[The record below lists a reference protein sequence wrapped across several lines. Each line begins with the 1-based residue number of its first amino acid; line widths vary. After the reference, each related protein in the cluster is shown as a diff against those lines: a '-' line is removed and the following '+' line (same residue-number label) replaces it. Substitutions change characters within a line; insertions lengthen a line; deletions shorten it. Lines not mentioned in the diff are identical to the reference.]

1 MQVLGVERCRLRI
14 VRSAPGNARGSGTV
28 GVVHPSLRLPLSAIG
43 LIAGFVAAACTS
55 VPPEELSVPLPTTTV
70 ESESAPV
77 AEMESESTAGSD
89 LSPDTPA
96 VAGELAIGGLEGMV
110 VADASGAVVRS
121 AFPSGVAT
129 QPTWSRAGDR
139 AISFVSSATGG
150 SVVVSAGDDAF
161 AVGARRPYFF
171 FSWSGDG
178 AYVAALGPGPR
189 GTSLDILT
197 PEGELATDATID
209 TGSFYL
215 AWEPGGD
222 DLVVHLDDE
231 LFLLRDPRDLE
242 TRESLGTPGQSFLA
256 PVWIPETRHI
266 VIVDDVDGS
275 DEGRLIRLD
284 VDDRSEQDLGP
295 VRGGVG
301 MTVSPDAARLFVSHG
316 GPDSERG
323 NEVEISMGSVSRPV
337 QETLAASEVI
347 VLETGDRTAVSDEP
361 SIWAEWAPDGSALAL
376 LQPVSQGA
384 RWLIADE
391 RGLRELG
398 TMQATP
404 TFLRNYL
411 FFSWQYV
418 ESPRIWAPDA
428 DAIVYAAV
436 EAGVPGIYVHPLN
449 SERVRV
455 SDGNVAFFSPRTDSA
470 TVSPA

>member
-1 MQVLGVERCRLRI
+1 
-14 VRSAPGNARGSGTV
+14 
-28 GVVHPSLRLPLSAIG
+28 
-43 LIAGFVAAACTS
+43 
-55 VPPEELSVPLPTTTV
+55 
-70 ESESAPV
+70 
-77 AEMESESTAGSD
+77 
-89 LSPDTPA
+89 
-96 VAGELAIGGLEGMV
+96 
-110 VADASGAVVRS
+110 
-121 AFPSGVAT
+121 
-129 QPTWSRAGDR
+129 
-139 AISFVSSATGG
+139 
-150 SVVVSAGDDAF
+150 
-161 AVGARRPYFF
+161 
-171 FSWSGDG
+171 
-178 AYVAALGPGPR
+178 
-189 GTSLDILT
+189 
-197 PEGELATDATID
+197 
-209 TGSFYL
+209 
-215 AWEPGGD
+215 
-222 DLVVHLDDE
+222 
-231 LFLLRDPRDLE
+231 
-242 TRESLGTPGQSFLA
+242 
-256 PVWIPETRHI
+256 
-266 VIVDDVDGS
+266 
-275 DEGRLIRLD
+275 
-284 VDDRSEQDLGP
+284 
-295 VRGGVG
+295 

-323 NEVEISMGSVSRPV
+323 NEIEISMGSVSRPA

-347 VLETGDRTAVSDEP
+347 VLETGDRTAVSGEP

-455 SDGNVAFFSPRTDSA
+455 SDGDVAFFSPRTDSA

>member
-1 MQVLGVERCRLRI
+1 V
-14 VRSAPGNARGSGTV
+14 VRRP
-28 GVVHPSLRLPLSAIG
+28 LRLSLIAIG
-43 LIAGFVAAACTS
+43 LIAGFVAAACAS

-70 ESESAPV
+70 ESEPAPV
-77 AEMESESTAGSD
+77 AEKESESTAESD
-89 LSPDTPA
+89 SSPDMPA
-96 VAGELAIGGLEGMV
+96 VVGELAIGGLEGMV

-121 AFPSGVAT
+121 VFPSGVAT

-139 AISFVSSATGG
+139 AISFVPSATGG

-178 AYVAALGPGPR
+178 AYIAALGPGPR

-197 PEGELATDATID
+197 PEGKLATDATID

-231 LFLLRDPRDLE
+231 LFLLRDPQDLE
-242 TRESLGTPGQSFLA
+242 TRESLGAPGQSFLA
-256 PVWIPETRHI
+256 PVWIPGTRHV
-266 VIVDDVDGS
+266 VIVDDDDDS

-284 VDDRSEQDLGP
+284 VDDRSAQDLGA

-301 MTVSPDAARLFVSHG
+301 MTVSPDATRLFVTHG
-316 GPDSERG
+316 GPDSDRA
-323 NEVEISMGSVSRPV
+323 NEIEISISSASRPV

-347 VLETGDRTAVSDEP
+347 VLETGERTAVSDET
-361 SIWAEWAPDGSALAL
+361 SIWAEWAPDGSALAV

-391 RGLRELG
+391 SGLRELG

-436 EAGVPGIYVHPLN
+436 EAGIPGIYVHPLTG
-449 SERVRV
+449 ERVRV
-455 SDGNVAFFSPRTDSA
+455 SDGDVAFFAPRPDGA
-470 TVSPA
+470 TAPPA

>member
-1 MQVLGVERCRLRI
+1 MLGVERRRLR
-14 VRSAPGNARGSGTV
+14 VVCSAPGSAGGSGTV
-28 GVVHPSLRLPLSAIG
+28 ELVRRSLRLPVIAIG
-43 LIAGFVAAACTS
+43 LIVGFVAAACTS
-55 VPPEELSVPLPTTTV
+55 VPSEKLSVPLPTTTV
-70 ESESAPV
+70 ESEPASV
-77 AEMESESTAGSD
+77 AEVDSESTDESASP
-89 LSPDTPA
+89 PDTPA
-96 VAGELAIGGLEGMV
+96 VAGELAIGGLEGVV

-121 AFPSGVAT
+121 TFPSGVAT

-139 AISFVSSATGG
+139 AISFVPSATGG
-150 SVVVSAGDDAF
+150 SVVVSVGDEAF
-161 AVGARRPYFF
+161 VVGARRPYFF

-197 PEGELATDATID
+197 PEGALATDETID
-209 TGSFYL
+209 TRSFYL

-222 DLVVHLDDE
+222 DLVVHLNDE
-231 LFLLRDPRDLE
+231 LFLLRNPRDLK

-256 PVWIPETRHI
+256 PVWIPETRDI
-266 VIVDDVDGS
+266 VIVDDGDDS
-275 DEGRLIRLD
+275 DEGRLTRLD
-284 VDDRSEQDLGP
+284 VDDRSEEDLGP

-301 MTVSPDAARLFVSHG
+301 MTVSPDATRLFATHG
-316 GPDSERG
+316 GPDSERRD
-323 NEVEISMGSVSRPV
+323 EIEISVGSAGRSV
-337 QETLAASEVI
+337 QEPRAASEVI
-347 VLETGDRTAVSDEP
+347 VLETGDRTAVSDQR

-376 LQPVSQGA
+376 LQPMSQGA

-404 TFLRNYL
+404 TFARDYL

-436 EAGVPGIYVHPLN
+436 EAGIPGIYVHELDG
-449 SERVRV
+449 ERVRV
-455 SDGNVAFFSPRTDSA
+455 SDGDVAFFAPRPDGGTS
-470 TVSPA
+470 SPA

>member
-1 MQVLGVERCRLRI
+1 MEVLGVERCRLRI
-14 VRSAPGNARGSGTV
+14 VRSAPSSARCSGTV
-28 GVVHPSLRLPLSAIG
+28 GAVHRPLRLPLSAIG

-70 ESESAPV
+70 ESEPAPV
-77 AEMESESTAGSD
+77 AEVESESTVES
-89 LSPDTPA
+89 DTPA
-96 VAGELAIGGLEGMV
+96 VAGVLAIGGLEGMV

-121 AFPSGVAT
+121 ALPSGIAT

-139 AISFVSSATGG
+139 AISFVPSATGG
-150 SVVVSAGDDAF
+150 SVVVSAGDEAF

-231 LFLLRDPRDLE
+231 LFLLRDPWDLE
-242 TRESLGTPGQSFLA
+242 TRESLGVPGQSFLA
-256 PVWIPETRHI
+256 PVWIPGTRHI
-266 VIVDDVDGS
+266 VIVDDDS
-275 DEGRLIRLD
+275 AEGRLIRLD
-284 VDDRSEQDLGP
+284 VDDRSEEDLGP

-301 MTVSPDAARLFVSHG
+301 MTVSPDATRLFVTHG

-323 NEVEISMGSVSRPV
+323 DGIEISIGSAGRPV
-337 QETLAASEVI
+337 QETRAASEVI
-347 VLETGDRTAVSDEP
+347 ELETGDRTAVSDER
-361 SIWAEWAPDGSALAL
+361 SIWAEWAPDGSVLAL
-376 LQPVSQGA
+376 MQPVSQGA

-436 EAGVPGIYVHPLN
+436 EAGIPGIYVHPLN
-449 SERVRV
+449 GEPVRV
-455 SDGNVAFFSPRTDSA
+455 SDGDVAFFAPRPDGAAASPG
-470 TVSPA
+470 

>member
-1 MQVLGVERCRLRI
+1 M
-14 VRSAPGNARGSGTV
+14 VRRP
-28 GVVHPSLRLPLSAIG
+28 LRLSLIAIG
-43 LIAGFVAAACTS
+43 LIAGFVAAACAS

-70 ESESAPV
+70 DSEPAPV
-77 AEMESESTAGSD
+77 AEKESESTAESD
-89 LSPDTPA
+89 SSPDMPA
-96 VAGELAIGGLEGMV
+96 VVGELAIGGLEGMV

-121 AFPSGVAT
+121 VFPSGVAT

-139 AISFVSSATGG
+139 AISFVPSATGG

-178 AYVAALGPGPR
+178 AYIAALGPGPR

-231 LFLLRDPRDLE
+231 LFLLRDPQDLE
-242 TRESLGTPGQSFLA
+242 TRESLGAPGQSFLA
-256 PVWIPETRHI
+256 PVWIPGTRHV
-266 VIVDDVDGS
+266 VIVDDDDDS

-284 VDDRSEQDLGP
+284 VDDRSAQDLGA

-301 MTVSPDAARLFVSHG
+301 MTVSPDATRLFVTHG
-316 GPDSERG
+316 GPDSDRG
-323 NEVEISMGSVSRPV
+323 NEIEISIGSASRPV

-347 VLETGDRTAVSDEP
+347 VLETGERTAVSDEP
-361 SIWAEWAPDGSALAL
+361 SIWAEWAPEGSALAV

-391 RGLRELG
+391 LGLRELG

-436 EAGVPGIYVHPLN
+436 EAGIPGIYVHPLTG
-449 SERVRV
+449 ERVRV
-455 SDGNVAFFSPRTDSA
+455 SDGDVAFFAPRPDGA
-470 TVSPA
+470 AAPPV

>member
-1 MQVLGVERCRLRI
+1 MEVLGVERCRLRI
-14 VRSAPGNARGSGTV
+14 VRSAPSSARCSGTV
-28 GVVHPSLRLPLSAIG
+28 GAVHRPLRLPLSAIG

-70 ESESAPV
+70 ESEPAPV
-77 AEMESESTAGSD
+77 AEVESESTVDS
-89 LSPDTPA
+89 DTPA
-96 VAGELAIGGLEGMV
+96 VAGVLAIGGLEGMV

-121 AFPSGVAT
+121 ALPSGIAT

-139 AISFVSSATGG
+139 AISFVPSATGG
-150 SVVVSAGDDAF
+150 SVVVSAGDEAF

-231 LFLLRDPRDLE
+231 LFLLRDPWDLE
-242 TRESLGTPGQSFLA
+242 TRESLGVPGQSFLA
-256 PVWIPETRHI
+256 PVWIPGTRHI
-266 VIVDDVDGS
+266 VIVDDDS
-275 DEGRLIRLD
+275 AEGRLIRLD
-284 VDDRSEQDLGP
+284 VDDRSEEDLGP

-301 MTVSPDAARLFVSHG
+301 MTVSPDATRLFVTHG

-323 NEVEISMGSVSRPV
+323 DGIEISIGSAGRPV
-337 QETLAASEVI
+337 QETRAASEVI
-347 VLETGDRTAVSDEP
+347 ELETGDRTAVSDER

-436 EAGVPGIYVHPLN
+436 EAGIPGIYVHPLN
-449 SERVRV
+449 GEPVRV
-455 SDGNVAFFSPRTDSA
+455 SDGDVAFFAPRPDGAAASPG
-470 TVSPA
+470 

>member
-1 MQVLGVERCRLRI
+1 M
-14 VRSAPGNARGSGTV
+14 VRRP
-28 GVVHPSLRLPLSAIG
+28 LRLSLIAIG
-43 LIAGFVAAACTS
+43 LIAGFVAAACAS

-70 ESESAPV
+70 DSEPAPV
-77 AEMESESTAGSD
+77 AEKESESTAESD
-89 LSPDTPA
+89 SSPDMPA
-96 VAGELAIGGLEGMV
+96 VVGELAIGGLEGMV

-121 AFPSGVAT
+121 VFPSGVAT

-139 AISFVSSATGG
+139 AISFVPSATGG

-222 DLVVHLDDE
+222 DLVIHLDDE
-231 LFLLRDPRDLE
+231 LFLLRDPQDLE
-242 TRESLGTPGQSFLA
+242 TRESLGAPGQSFLA
-256 PVWIPETRHI
+256 PVWIPGTRHV
-266 VIVDDVDGS
+266 VIVDDDDDS
-275 DEGRLIRLD
+275 DEGRLTRLD
-284 VDDRSEQDLGP
+284 VDDRSAQDLGA
-295 VRGGVG
+295 VRGGAG
-301 MTVSPDAARLFVSHG
+301 MTVSPDATRLFVTHG
-316 GPDSERG
+316 GPDSDRA
-323 NEVEISMGSVSRPV
+323 NEIEISISSASRPV

-347 VLETGDRTAVSDEP
+347 VLETGERTAVSDEP
-361 SIWAEWAPDGSALAL
+361 SIWAEWAPDGSALAV

-391 RGLRELG
+391 SGLRELG

-436 EAGVPGIYVHPLN
+436 EAGIPGIYVHPLTG
-449 SERVRV
+449 ERVRV
-455 SDGNVAFFSPRTDSA
+455 SDGDVAFFAPRPDGA
-470 TVSPA
+470 TAPPA

>member
-1 MQVLGVERCRLRI
+1 MQVLGGERRRLQI
-14 VRSAPGNARGSGTV
+14 VRSAPGSEGGSGTV
-28 GVVHPSLRLPLSAIG
+28 GVVRRPLRLPLIAIG

-70 ESESAPV
+70 DSEPAPV
-77 AEMESESTAGSD
+77 AEKESESTAESD
-89 LSPDTPA
+89 SPPDTPA

-110 VADASGAVVRS
+110 VADASGAFVRS
-121 AFPSGVAT
+121 VFPSGVAT

-139 AISFVSSATGG
+139 AISFVPSATGG

-215 AWEPGGD
+215 AWDPGGD

-231 LFLLRDPRDLE
+231 LFLLRDPQDLE
-242 TRESLGTPGQSFLA
+242 TRESLGAPGQSFLA
-256 PVWIPETRHI
+256 PVWIPGTRHV
-266 VIVDDVDGS
+266 VIVEDDGDS

-284 VDDRSEQDLGP
+284 VDDRSAQDLGA

-301 MTVSPDAARLFVSHG
+301 MTVSPDATRLFVTHG
-316 GPDSERG
+316 GPDSDRG
-323 NEVEISMGSVSRPV
+323 NEIEISIGSASRPV
-337 QETLAASEVI
+337 QETLVASEVI
-347 VLETGDRTAVSDEP
+347 VLETGERTAVSDEP
-361 SIWAEWAPDGSALAL
+361 SIWAEWAPDGSALAV

-391 RGLRELG
+391 SGLRELG

-436 EAGVPGIYVHPLN
+436 EAGIPGIYVHPLTG
-449 SERVRV
+449 ERVRV
-455 SDGNVAFFSPRTDSA
+455 SDGDVAFFAPRLDGA
-470 TVSPA
+470 TVPPA

>member
-1 MQVLGVERCRLRI
+1 M
-14 VRSAPGNARGSGTV
+14 
-28 GVVHPSLRLPLSAIG
+28 
-43 LIAGFVAAACTS
+43 
-55 VPPEELSVPLPTTTV
+55 PLPTTTV
-70 ESESAPV
+70 DSEPAPVAEKESESA
-77 AEMESESTAGSD
+77 AESD
-89 LSPDTPA
+89 SPPDTPA

-121 AFPSGVAT
+121 VFPSGVAT

-139 AISFVSSATGG
+139 AISFVPSATGG

-222 DLVVHLDDE
+222 DLVIHLDDE
-231 LFLLRDPRDLE
+231 LFLLRDPQDLE
-242 TRESLGTPGQSFLA
+242 TRESLGAPGQSFLA
-256 PVWIPETRHI
+256 PVWIPGTRHV
-266 VIVDDVDGS
+266 VIVDDDDDS
-275 DEGRLIRLD
+275 DEGRLTRLD
-284 VDDRSEQDLGP
+284 VDDRSAQDLGA

-301 MTVSPDAARLFVSHG
+301 MTVSPDATRLFVTHG
-316 GPDSERG
+316 GPDSDRG
-323 NEVEISMGSVSRPV
+323 NEIEISIGSASRPV

-347 VLETGDRTAVSDEP
+347 VLETGERTAVSDEP
-361 SIWAEWAPDGSALAL
+361 SIWAEWAPDGSALAV
-376 LQPVSQGA
+376 LQSVSQGA

-391 RGLRELG
+391 RGLSELG

-436 EAGVPGIYVHPLN
+436 EAGIPGIYVHPL
-449 SERVRV
+449 SGERVRI
-455 SDGNVAFFSPRTDSA
+455 SDGDVAFFAPRPDGA
-470 TVSPA
+470 TVPPA

>member
-1 MQVLGVERCRLRI
+1 M
-14 VRSAPGNARGSGTV
+14 VRRP
-28 GVVHPSLRLPLSAIG
+28 LRLSLIAIG
-43 LIAGFVAAACTS
+43 LIAGFVAAACAS

-70 ESESAPV
+70 ESEPAPV
-77 AEMESESTAGSD
+77 AEKESESTAESD
-89 LSPDTPA
+89 SSPDMPA
-96 VAGELAIGGLEGMV
+96 VVGELAIGGLEGMV

-121 AFPSGVAT
+121 VFPSGVAT

-139 AISFVSSATGG
+139 AISFVPSATGG

-178 AYVAALGPGPR
+178 AYIAALGPGPR

-231 LFLLRDPRDLE
+231 LFLLRDPQDLE
-242 TRESLGTPGQSFLA
+242 TRESLGAPGQSFLA
-256 PVWIPETRHI
+256 PVWIPGTRHV
-266 VIVDDVDGS
+266 VIVDDDDDS

-284 VDDRSEQDLGP
+284 VDDRSAQDLGA

-301 MTVSPDAARLFVSHG
+301 MTVSPDATRLFVTHG
-316 GPDSERG
+316 GPDSDRA
-323 NEVEISMGSVSRPV
+323 NEIEISISSASRPV

-347 VLETGDRTAVSDEP
+347 VLETGERTAVSDET
-361 SIWAEWAPDGSALAL
+361 SIWAEWAPDGSALAV

-391 RGLRELG
+391 SGLRELG

-436 EAGVPGIYVHPLN
+436 EAGIPGIYVHPLTG
-449 SERVRV
+449 ERVRV
-455 SDGNVAFFSPRTDSA
+455 SDGDVAFFAPRPDGA
-470 TVSPA
+470 TAPPA

>member
-1 MQVLGVERCRLRI
+1 M
-14 VRSAPGNARGSGTV
+14 VRRP
-28 GVVHPSLRLPLSAIG
+28 LRLPLIAFG
-43 LIAGFVAAACTS
+43 LIAGFVVAACTS
-55 VPPEELSVPLPTTTV
+55 VPPEELFVPLPTTTV
-70 ESESAPV
+70 ESEPASV
-77 AEMESESTAGSD
+77 VEMESESTAESD
-89 LSPDTPA
+89 PPPNAPA
-96 VAGELAIGGLEGMV
+96 VDGELAIGGLEGMV
-110 VADASGAVVRS
+110 VADASGAVLRA

-139 AISFVSSATGG
+139 VISFVPSATGG
-150 SVVVSAGDDAF
+150 SVVVSVGDEAF

-197 PEGELATDATID
+197 PEGKLATDAAID
-209 TGSFYL
+209 SGSLYL

-222 DLVVHLDDE
+222 NLVVHLDDE
-231 LFLLRDPRDLE
+231 LFLLRDPRDLK
-242 TRESLGTPGQSFLA
+242 TRESLGAPGQSFLA
-256 PVWIPETRHI
+256 PVWIPETRDI
-266 VIVDDVDGS
+266 VIVDGVD
-275 DEGRLIRLD
+275 DTDDGRLTRLD

-301 MTVSPDAARLFVSHG
+301 MTVSPDATRLFVTHG
-316 GPDSERG
+316 GPDSQSG
-323 NEVEISMGSVSRPV
+323 NEIEIFMGSASRTV
-337 QETLAASEVI
+337 QETRAASEVI
-347 VLETGDRTAVSDEP
+347 VLETGERTAVNDEP

-418 ESPRIWAPDA
+418 ESPRIWVPDA

-436 EAGVPGIYVHPLN
+436 EAGIPGIYVHPLN
-449 SERVRV
+449 GERVRA
-455 SDGNVAFFSPRTDSA
+455 SDGDVAFFSPRPDGA
-470 TVSPA
+470 TASPT

>member
-1 MQVLGVERCRLRI
+1 M
-14 VRSAPGNARGSGTV
+14 
-28 GVVHPSLRLPLSAIG
+28 
-43 LIAGFVAAACTS
+43 
-55 VPPEELSVPLPTTTV
+55 PLPTTTV
-70 ESESAPV
+70 DSEPAPV
-77 AEMESESTAGSD
+77 AEKESESTAESD
-89 LSPDTPA
+89 SPPDTPA

-121 AFPSGVAT
+121 VFPSGVAT

-139 AISFVSSATGG
+139 AISFVPSATGG

-197 PEGELATDATID
+197 PEGELATNATID

-222 DLVVHLDDE
+222 DFVINLDDE
-231 LFLLRDPRDLE
+231 LFLLRDPQDLE
-242 TRESLGTPGQSFLA
+242 TRESLGAPGQSFLA
-256 PVWIPETRHI
+256 PVWIPGTRHV
-266 VIVDDVDGS
+266 VIVDDADES
-275 DEGRLIRLD
+275 AEGRLPRLD
-284 VDDRSEQDLGP
+284 VADRRAQDLGA

-301 MTVSPDAARLFVSHG
+301 MPVSPDATRLFVTHG
-316 GPDSERG
+316 GPDSDRG
-323 NEVEISMGSVSRPV
+323 NEIEISIGSASRPV

-347 VLETGDRTAVSDEP
+347 VLETGERTAVSDEP
-361 SIWAEWAPDGSALAL
+361 SIWAEWAPDGSALAV

-391 RGLRELG
+391 SGLRELG

-411 FFSWQYV
+411 FFSWQDV

-436 EAGVPGIYVHPLN
+436 EAGIPGIYVHPLTG
-449 SERVRV
+449 ERVRV
-455 SDGNVAFFSPRTDSA
+455 SDGDVAFFAPRPDGA
-470 TVSPA
+470 TVPPA

>member
-1 MQVLGVERCRLRI
+1 M
-14 VRSAPGNARGSGTV
+14 
-28 GVVHPSLRLPLSAIG
+28 
-43 LIAGFVAAACTS
+43 
-55 VPPEELSVPLPTTTV
+55 PLPTTTV
-70 ESESAPV
+70 DSEPAPV
-77 AEMESESTAGSD
+77 AEKESESTAESD
-89 LSPDTPA
+89 SPPDTPA

-121 AFPSGVAT
+121 VFPSGVAT

-139 AISFVSSATGG
+139 AISFVPSATGG

-222 DLVVHLDDE
+222 DFVIHLDDE
-231 LFLLRDPRDLE
+231 LFLLRDPQDLE
-242 TRESLGTPGQSFLA
+242 TRESLGAPGQSFLA
-256 PVWIPETRHI
+256 PVWIPGTRHV
-266 VIVDDVDGS
+266 VIVDDDS
-275 DEGRLIRLD
+275 DEGRLTRLD
-284 VDDRSEQDLGP
+284 VDDRSAQDLGA

-301 MTVSPDAARLFVSHG
+301 MTVSPDATRLFVTHG
-316 GPDSERG
+316 GPDSDRG
-323 NEVEISMGSVSRPV
+323 NEIEISIGSASRPV

-347 VLETGDRTAVSDEP
+347 VLETGERTAVSDEP
-361 SIWAEWAPDGSALAL
+361 SIWAEWAPDGSALAV

-436 EAGVPGIYVHPLN
+436 EAGIPGIYVHPLTG
-449 SERVRV
+449 ERVRV
-455 SDGNVAFFSPRTDSA
+455 SDGDVAFFAPRPDGA
-470 TVSPA
+470 AVPPA

>member
-1 MQVLGVERCRLRI
+1 MEVLGVERCRLRI
-14 VRSAPGNARGSGTV
+14 VRSAPSSARCSGTV
-28 GVVHPSLRLPLSAIG
+28 GAVHRPLRLPLSAIG

-70 ESESAPV
+70 ESEPAPV
-77 AEMESESTAGSD
+77 AEVESESTVDS
-89 LSPDTPA
+89 DTPA
-96 VAGELAIGGLEGMV
+96 VAGVLAIGGLEGMV

-121 AFPSGVAT
+121 ALPSGIAT

-139 AISFVSSATGG
+139 AISFVPSATGG
-150 SVVVSAGDDAF
+150 SVVVSAGDEAF

-231 LFLLRDPRDLE
+231 LFLLRDPWDLE
-242 TRESLGTPGQSFLA
+242 TRESLGVPGQSFLA
-256 PVWIPETRHI
+256 PVWIPGTRHI
-266 VIVDDVDGS
+266 VIVDDDS
-275 DEGRLIRLD
+275 AEGRLIRLD
-284 VDDRSEQDLGP
+284 VDDRSEEDLGP

-301 MTVSPDAARLFVSHG
+301 MTVSPDATRLFVTHG

-323 NEVEISMGSVSRPV
+323 DGIEISIGSAGRPV
-337 QETLAASEVI
+337 QETRAASEVI
-347 VLETGDRTAVSDEP
+347 ELETGDRTAVSDER
-361 SIWAEWAPDGSALAL
+361 SIWAEWAPDGSVLAL

-436 EAGVPGIYVHPLN
+436 EAGIPGIYVHPLN
-449 SERVRV
+449 GEPVRV
-455 SDGNVAFFSPRTDSA
+455 SDGDVAFFAPRPDGAAASPG
-470 TVSPA
+470 

>member
-1 MQVLGVERCRLRI
+1 M
-14 VRSAPGNARGSGTV
+14 VRRP
-28 GVVHPSLRLPLSAIG
+28 LRLSLIAIG
-43 LIAGFVAAACTS
+43 LIAGFVAAACAS

-70 ESESAPV
+70 ESEPAPV
-77 AEMESESTAGSD
+77 AEKESESTAESD
-89 LSPDTPA
+89 SSPDMPA
-96 VAGELAIGGLEGMV
+96 VVGELAIGGLEGMV

-121 AFPSGVAT
+121 VFPSGVAT

-139 AISFVSSATGG
+139 AISFVPSATGG

-197 PEGELATDATID
+197 PEGKLATDATID

-222 DLVVHLDDE
+222 DLVIHLDDE
-231 LFLLRDPRDLE
+231 LFLLRDPQDLE
-242 TRESLGTPGQSFLA
+242 TRESLGAPGQSFLA
-256 PVWIPETRHI
+256 PVWIPGTRHV
-266 VIVDDVDGS
+266 VIVDDDDDS

-284 VDDRSEQDLGP
+284 VDDRSAQDLGA

-301 MTVSPDAARLFVSHG
+301 MTVSPDATRLFVTHG
-316 GPDSERG
+316 GPDSDRA
-323 NEVEISMGSVSRPV
+323 NEIEISISSASRPV

-347 VLETGDRTAVSDEP
+347 VLETGERTAVSDEP
-361 SIWAEWAPDGSALAL
+361 SIWAEWAPDGSALAV

-391 RGLRELG
+391 SGLRELG

-436 EAGVPGIYVHPLN
+436 EAGIPGIYVHPLTG
-449 SERVRV
+449 ERVRV
-455 SDGNVAFFSPRTDSA
+455 SDGDVAFFAPRPDGA
-470 TVSPA
+470 TAPPA

>member
-1 MQVLGVERCRLRI
+1 M
-14 VRSAPGNARGSGTV
+14 
-28 GVVHPSLRLPLSAIG
+28 
-43 LIAGFVAAACTS
+43 
-55 VPPEELSVPLPTTTV
+55 PLPTTTAD
-70 ESESAPV
+70 SEPAPV
-77 AEMESESTAGSD
+77 AEKESESTAESD
-89 LSPDTPA
+89 SAPDTPA

-121 AFPSGVAT
+121 VFPSGVAT

-139 AISFVSSATGG
+139 AISFVPSATGG

-222 DLVVHLDDE
+222 DLVIHLDDE
-231 LFLLRDPRDLE
+231 LFLLRDPQDLE
-242 TRESLGTPGQSFLA
+242 TRESLGAPGQSFLA
-256 PVWIPETRHI
+256 PVWIPGTRHV
-266 VIVDDVDGS
+266 VIVDDDS
-275 DEGRLIRLD
+275 DEGRLTRLD
-284 VDDRSEQDLGP
+284 VDDRSAQDLGP

-301 MTVSPDAARLFVSHG
+301 MTVSPDATRLFVTHG
-316 GPDSERG
+316 GPDSDRG
-323 NEVEISMGSVSRPV
+323 NEIEISIGSASRPV

-347 VLETGDRTAVSDEP
+347 VLETGERTAVSDEP
-361 SIWAEWAPDGSALAL
+361 SIWAEWAPDGSALAV

-436 EAGVPGIYVHPLN
+436 EAGIPGIYVHPLTG
-449 SERVRV
+449 ERVRV
-455 SDGNVAFFSPRTDSA
+455 NDGDVAFFAPRLDGA
-470 TVSPA
+470 TVPPA

>member
-1 MQVLGVERCRLRI
+1 M
-14 VRSAPGNARGSGTV
+14 VRRP
-28 GVVHPSLRLPLSAIG
+28 LRLSLIAIG
-43 LIAGFVAAACTS
+43 LIAGFVAAACAS

-70 ESESAPV
+70 DSEPAPV
-77 AEMESESTAGSD
+77 AEKESESTAESD
-89 LSPDTPA
+89 SSPDMPA
-96 VAGELAIGGLEGMV
+96 VVGELAIGGLEGMV

-121 AFPSGVAT
+121 VFPSGVAT

-139 AISFVSSATGG
+139 AISFVPSATGG

-178 AYVAALGPGPR
+178 AYIAALGPGPR

-222 DLVVHLDDE
+222 DLVIHLDDE
-231 LFLLRDPRDLE
+231 LFLLRDPQDLE
-242 TRESLGTPGQSFLA
+242 TRESLGAPGQSFLA
-256 PVWIPETRHI
+256 PVWIPGTRHV
-266 VIVDDVDGS
+266 VIVDDDDDS
-275 DEGRLIRLD
+275 DEGRLTRLD
-284 VDDRSEQDLGP
+284 VDDRSAQDLGA

-301 MTVSPDAARLFVSHG
+301 MTVSPDATRLFVTHG
-316 GPDSERG
+316 GPDSDRA
-323 NEVEISMGSVSRPV
+323 NEIEISISSASRPV

-347 VLETGDRTAVSDEP
+347 VLETGERTAVSDEP
-361 SIWAEWAPDGSALAL
+361 SIWAEWAPDGSALAV

-391 RGLRELG
+391 LGLRELG

-436 EAGVPGIYVHPLN
+436 EAGIPGIYVHPLTG
-449 SERVRV
+449 ERVRV
-455 SDGNVAFFSPRTDSA
+455 SDGDVAFFAPRPDGA
-470 TVSPA
+470 TAPPA

>member
-1 MQVLGVERCRLRI
+1 MEVLGVERCRLRI
-14 VRSAPGNARGSGTV
+14 VRSAPSSARGSGTV
-28 GVVHPSLRLPLSAIG
+28 GAVHRPLRLPLSAIG

-70 ESESAPV
+70 ESEPAPV
-77 AEMESESTAGSD
+77 AEVESESTVES
-89 LSPDTPA
+89 DTPA
-96 VAGELAIGGLEGMV
+96 VAGVLAIGGLEGMV

-121 AFPSGVAT
+121 ALPSGIAT

-139 AISFVSSATGG
+139 AISFVPSATGG
-150 SVVVSAGDDAF
+150 SVVVSAGDEAF

-231 LFLLRDPRDLE
+231 LFLLRDPWDLE
-242 TRESLGTPGQSFLA
+242 TRESLGVPGQSFLA

-266 VIVDDVDGS
+266 VIVDDDDDS

-284 VDDRSEQDLGP
+284 VDDRSEEDLGP
-295 VRGGVG
+295 VRGGGG
-301 MTVSPDAARLFVSHG
+301 MTVSPDATRLFVTHG

-323 NEVEISMGSVSRPV
+323 DGIEISIGSAGRPV
-337 QETLAASEVI
+337 QETRAASEVI
-347 VLETGDRTAVSDEP
+347 EIETGDRTAVSDER

-436 EAGVPGIYVHPLN
+436 EAGIPGIYVHPLN
-449 SERVRV
+449 GEPVRV
-455 SDGNVAFFSPRTDSA
+455 SDGDVAFFAPRPDGAAASPG
-470 TVSPA
+470 

>member
-1 MQVLGVERCRLRI
+1 VLGVERCRLRI
-14 VRSAPGNARGSGTV
+14 VRSAPSSARGSGTV
-28 GVVHPSLRLPLSAIG
+28 GGVHRPLRLPLSAIG

-70 ESESAPV
+70 ESEPAPV
-77 AEMESESTAGSD
+77 AEVESESTVES
-89 LSPDTPA
+89 DTPA
-96 VAGELAIGGLEGMV
+96 VAGVLAIGGLEGMV
-110 VADASGAVVRS
+110 VADASGAVVRA
-121 AFPSGVAT
+121 AFPSGIAT

-139 AISFVSSATGG
+139 AISFVPSATGG
-150 SVVVSAGDDAF
+150 SVVVSAGDEAF

-197 PEGELATDATID
+197 PEGELATEATID

-231 LFLLRDPRDLE
+231 LFLLRDPWDLE
-242 TRESLGTPGQSFLA
+242 TRESLGVPGQSFLA
-256 PVWIPETRHI
+256 PVWIPGTRHI
-266 VIVDDVDGS
+266 VIVDDDS
-275 DEGRLIRLD
+275 AEGRLIRLD
-284 VDDRSEQDLGP
+284 VDDRSEEDLGP

-301 MTVSPDAARLFVSHG
+301 MTVSPDATRLFVTHG

-323 NEVEISMGSVSRPV
+323 DGIEISIGSAGRPV
-337 QETLAASEVI
+337 QETRAASEVI
-347 VLETGDRTAVSDEP
+347 ELETGDRTAVSDER

-436 EAGVPGIYVHPLN
+436 EAGIPGIYVHPLN
-449 SERVRV
+449 GEPVRV
-455 SDGNVAFFSPRTDSA
+455 SDGDVAFFAPRPDGAAASPG
-470 TVSPA
+470 

>member
-1 MQVLGVERCRLRI
+1 MEVLGGERRRLQI
-14 VRSAPGNARGSGTV
+14 VPSAPGSEGGSGTV
-28 GVVHPSLRLPLSAIG
+28 GVVRRPLRLPLSAIG

-70 ESESAPV
+70 ESEPAPV
-77 AEMESESTAGSD
+77 AEVESESTVES
-89 LSPDTPA
+89 DTPA
-96 VAGELAIGGLEGMV
+96 VAGVLAIGGLEGMV

-121 AFPSGVAT
+121 AFPSGIAT

-139 AISFVSSATGG
+139 AISFVPSATGG
-150 SVVVSAGDDAF
+150 SVVVSAGDEAF

-197 PEGELATDATID
+197 PEGELATDATLD

-231 LFLLRDPRDLE
+231 LFLLRDPWDLE
-242 TRESLGTPGQSFLA
+242 TRESLGVPGQSFLA

-266 VIVDDVDGS
+266 VIVDDDDDS

-284 VDDRSEQDLGP
+284 VDDRSEEDLGP

-301 MTVSPDAARLFVSHG
+301 MTVSPDATRLFVTHG

-323 NEVEISMGSVSRPV
+323 DGIEISIGSAGRPV
-337 QETLAASEVI
+337 QETRAASEVI
-347 VLETGDRTAVSDEP
+347 ELETGDRTAGRDER
-361 SIWAEWAPDGSALAL
+361 SIWAEWAPDGSGLAL
-376 LQPVSQGA
+376 LQPLGQGA
-384 RWLIADE
+384 RWLIADK

-398 TMQATP
+398 AMQATP

-436 EAGVPGIYVHPLN
+436 EAGIPGIYVHPLN
-449 SERVRV
+449 GEPVRV
-455 SDGNVAFFSPRTDSA
+455 SDGDVAFFAPRPDGAAASRG
-470 TVSPA
+470 

>member
-1 MQVLGVERCRLRI
+1 M
-14 VRSAPGNARGSGTV
+14 P
-28 GVVHPSLRLPLSAIG
+28 
-43 LIAGFVAAACTS
+43 
-55 VPPEELSVPLPTTTV
+55 
-70 ESESAPV
+70 
-77 AEMESESTAGSD
+77 
-89 LSPDTPA
+89 
-96 VAGELAIGGLEGMV
+96 
-110 VADASGAVVRS
+110 
-121 AFPSGVAT
+121 
-129 QPTWSRAGDR
+129 
-139 AISFVSSATGG
+139 SATGG

-178 AYVAALGPGPR
+178 AYIAALGPGPR

-231 LFLLRDPRDLE
+231 LFLLRDPQDLE
-242 TRESLGTPGQSFLA
+242 TRESLGAPGQSFLA
-256 PVWIPETRHI
+256 PVWIPGTRHV
-266 VIVDDVDGS
+266 VIVAHDS

-284 VDDRSEQDLGP
+284 VDDRSAQDLGA

-301 MTVSPDAARLFVSHG
+301 MTVSPDATRLFVTHG
-316 GPDSERG
+316 GPNSDRG
-323 NEVEISMGSVSRPV
+323 NEIEISIGSASRPV

-347 VLETGDRTAVSDEP
+347 VLETGERTAVSDEP
-361 SIWAEWAPDGSALAL
+361 SIWAEWAPDGSALAV

-391 RGLRELG
+391 SGLRELG

-436 EAGVPGIYVHPLN
+436 EAGIPGIYVHPLTG
-449 SERVRV
+449 ERVRV
-455 SDGNVAFFSPRTDSA
+455 SDGDVAFFAPRPDGA
-470 TVSPA
+470 TAPPA

>member
-1 MQVLGVERCRLRI
+1 MQVLGGERRRLQI
-14 VRSAPGNARGSGTV
+14 VRSAPGSEGGSGTV
-28 GVVHPSLRLPLSAIG
+28 GVVRRPLRLPLVAIG

-70 ESESAPV
+70 DSEPAPVAEKESESA
-77 AEMESESTAGSD
+77 AESD
-89 LSPDTPA
+89 SPPDTPE

-121 AFPSGVAT
+121 VFPSGVAT

-139 AISFVSSATGG
+139 AISFVPSATGG

-231 LFLLRDPRDLE
+231 LFLLRDPQDLE
-242 TRESLGTPGQSFLA
+242 TRESLGAPGQSFLA
-256 PVWIPETRHI
+256 PVWIPGTRHV
-266 VIVDDVDGS
+266 VIVDDDDDS
-275 DEGRLIRLD
+275 DEGRLTRLD
-284 VDDRSEQDLGP
+284 VDDRSAQDLGA

-301 MTVSPDAARLFVSHG
+301 MTVSPDATRLFVTHG
-316 GPDSERG
+316 GPDSDRG
-323 NEVEISMGSVSRPV
+323 NEIEISIGSVSRPV
-337 QETLAASEVI
+337 QEPLAASEVI
-347 VLETGDRTAVSDEP
+347 VLETGERTAVSDEP
-361 SIWAEWAPDGSALAL
+361 SIWAEWAPDGSALAV

-391 RGLRELG
+391 SGLRELG

-411 FFSWQYV
+411 FFSWPYV
-418 ESPRIWAPDA
+418 ESPRIWAPAA

-436 EAGVPGIYVHPLN
+436 EAGIPGIYVHPLDG
-449 SERVRV
+449 ERVRV
-455 SDGNVAFFSPRTDSA
+455 SDGDVAFFAPRPDGA
-470 TVSPA
+470 TVPPA

>member
-1 MQVLGVERCRLRI
+1 
-14 VRSAPGNARGSGTV
+14 
-28 GVVHPSLRLPLSAIG
+28 
-43 LIAGFVAAACTS
+43 
-55 VPPEELSVPLPTTTV
+55 
-70 ESESAPV
+70 
-77 AEMESESTAGSD
+77 
-89 LSPDTPA
+89 
-96 VAGELAIGGLEGMV
+96 
-110 VADASGAVVRS
+110 
-121 AFPSGVAT
+121 
-129 QPTWSRAGDR
+129 
-139 AISFVSSATGG
+139 
-150 SVVVSAGDDAF
+150 
-161 AVGARRPYFF
+161 
-171 FSWSGDG
+171 
-178 AYVAALGPGPR
+178 LGPGPR

-231 LFLLRDPRDLE
+231 LFLLRDPWDLE
-242 TRESLGTPGQSFLA
+242 TRESLGVPGQSFLA
-256 PVWIPETRHI
+256 PVWIPGTRHI
-266 VIVDDVDGS
+266 VIVDDDS
-275 DEGRLIRLD
+275 AEGRLIRLD
-284 VDDRSEQDLGP
+284 VDDRSEEDLGS

-301 MTVSPDAARLFVSHG
+301 MTVSPDATRLFVTHG

-323 NEVEISMGSVSRPV
+323 DGIELSIGSAGRPV
-337 QETLAASEVI
+337 QETRAASEVI
-347 VLETGDRTAVSDEP
+347 ELETGDRTAVSDER
-361 SIWAEWAPDGSALAL
+361 SIWAEWAPDGSVLAL

-436 EAGVPGIYVHPLN
+436 EAGIPGIYVHPLN
-449 SERVRV
+449 GEPVRV
-455 SDGNVAFFSPRTDSA
+455 SDGDVAFFAPRPDGADASPG
-470 TVSPA
+470 

>member
-1 MQVLGVERCRLRI
+1 VLGVERCRLRI
-14 VRSAPGNARGSGTV
+14 VRSAPSSARGSGTV
-28 GVVHPSLRLPLSAIG
+28 GGVHRPLRLPLSAIG

-70 ESESAPV
+70 ESEPAPV
-77 AEMESESTAGSD
+77 AEVESESTVES
-89 LSPDTPA
+89 DTPA
-96 VAGELAIGGLEGMV
+96 VAGVLAIGGLEGMV
-110 VADASGAVVRS
+110 VADASGAVVRA
-121 AFPSGVAT
+121 AFPSGIAT

-139 AISFVSSATGG
+139 AISFVPSATGG
-150 SVVVSAGDDAF
+150 SVVVSAGDEAF

-231 LFLLRDPRDLE
+231 LFLLRDPWDLE
-242 TRESLGTPGQSFLA
+242 TRESLGVPGQSFLA
-256 PVWIPETRHI
+256 PVWIPGTRHI
-266 VIVDDVDGS
+266 VIVDDDS
-275 DEGRLIRLD
+275 AEGRLIRLD
-284 VDDRSEQDLGP
+284 VDDRSEEDLGP

-301 MTVSPDAARLFVSHG
+301 MTVSPDATRLFVTHG

-323 NEVEISMGSVSRPV
+323 DGIEISIGSAGRPV
-337 QETLAASEVI
+337 QETRAASEVI
-347 VLETGDRTAVSDEP
+347 ELETGDRTAVSDER

-436 EAGVPGIYVHPLN
+436 EAGIPGIYVHPLN
-449 SERVRV
+449 GEPVRV
-455 SDGNVAFFSPRTDSA
+455 SDGDVAFFAPRPDGAAASPG
-470 TVSPA
+470 

>member
-1 MQVLGVERCRLRI
+1 M
-14 VRSAPGNARGSGTV
+14 VRRP
-28 GVVHPSLRLPLSAIG
+28 LRLSLIAIG
-43 LIAGFVAAACTS
+43 LIAGFVAAACAS

-70 ESESAPV
+70 ESEPAPV
-77 AEMESESTAGSD
+77 AEKESESTAESD
-89 LSPDTPA
+89 SSPDMPA
-96 VAGELAIGGLEGMV
+96 VVGELAIGGLEGMV

-121 AFPSGVAT
+121 VFPSGVAT

-139 AISFVSSATGG
+139 AISFVPSATGG

-178 AYVAALGPGPR
+178 AYIAALGPGPR

-222 DLVVHLDDE
+222 DLVIHLDDE
-231 LFLLRDPRDLE
+231 LFLLRDPQDLE
-242 TRESLGTPGQSFLA
+242 TRESLGAPGQSFLA
-256 PVWIPETRHI
+256 PVWIPGTRHV
-266 VIVDDVDGS
+266 VIVDDDDDS

-284 VDDRSEQDLGP
+284 VDDRSAQDLGA

-301 MTVSPDAARLFVSHG
+301 MTVSPDATRLFVTHG
-316 GPDSERG
+316 GPDSDRA
-323 NEVEISMGSVSRPV
+323 NEIEISISSASRPV

-347 VLETGDRTAVSDEP
+347 VLETGERTAVSDEP
-361 SIWAEWAPDGSALAL
+361 SIWAEWAPDGSALAV

-391 RGLRELG
+391 SGLRELG

-436 EAGVPGIYVHPLN
+436 EAGIPGIYVHPLTG
-449 SERVRV
+449 ERVRV
-455 SDGNVAFFSPRTDSA
+455 SDGDVAFFAPRPDGA
-470 TVSPA
+470 TAPPA

>member
-1 MQVLGVERCRLRI
+1 MEVLGVERCRLRI
-14 VRSAPGNARGSGTV
+14 VRSAPSSARCSGTV
-28 GVVHPSLRLPLSAIG
+28 GAVHRPLRLPLSAIG

-70 ESESAPV
+70 ESEPAPV
-77 AEMESESTAGSD
+77 AEVESESTVES
-89 LSPDTPA
+89 DTPA
-96 VAGELAIGGLEGMV
+96 VAGVLAIGGLEGMV

-121 AFPSGVAT
+121 ALPSGIAT

-139 AISFVSSATGG
+139 AISFVPSATGG
-150 SVVVSAGDDAF
+150 SVVVSAGDEAF

-231 LFLLRDPRDLE
+231 LFLLRDPWDLE
-242 TRESLGTPGQSFLA
+242 TRESLGVPGQSFLA
-256 PVWIPETRHI
+256 PVWIPGTRHI
-266 VIVDDVDGS
+266 VIVDDDS
-275 DEGRLIRLD
+275 AEGRLIRLD
-284 VDDRSEQDLGP
+284 VDDRSEEDLGP

-301 MTVSPDAARLFVSHG
+301 MTVSPDATRLFVTHG

-323 NEVEISMGSVSRPV
+323 DGIEISIGSAGRPV
-337 QETLAASEVI
+337 QETRAASEVI
-347 VLETGDRTAVSDEP
+347 ELETGDRTAVSDER

-436 EAGVPGIYVHPLN
+436 EAGIPGIYVHPLN
-449 SERVRV
+449 GEPVRV
-455 SDGNVAFFSPRTDSA
+455 SDGDVAFFAPRPDGAAASPG
-470 TVSPA
+470 

>member
-1 MQVLGVERCRLRI
+1 M
-14 VRSAPGNARGSGTV
+14 
-28 GVVHPSLRLPLSAIG
+28 
-43 LIAGFVAAACTS
+43 
-55 VPPEELSVPLPTTTV
+55 PLPTTTV
-70 ESESAPV
+70 DSEPAPV
-77 AEMESESTAGSD
+77 AEKESESTAESD
-89 LSPDTPA
+89 SPPDTPA

-121 AFPSGVAT
+121 VFPSGVAT

-139 AISFVSSATGG
+139 AISFVPSATGG

-197 PEGELATDATID
+197 PEGELATNATID

-222 DLVVHLDDE
+222 DFVIHLDDE
-231 LFLLRDPRDLE
+231 LFLLRDPQDLE
-242 TRESLGTPGQSFLA
+242 TRESLGAPGQSFLA
-256 PVWIPETRHI
+256 PVWIPGTRH
-266 VIVDDVDGS
+266 VVLVDDDDDS
-275 DEGRLIRLD
+275 DEGRLTRLD
-284 VDDRSEQDLGP
+284 VDDRSAQDLGP

-301 MTVSPDAARLFVSHG
+301 MTVSPDATRLFVTHG
-316 GPDSERG
+316 GPDSDRG
-323 NEVEISMGSVSRPV
+323 NEIEISIGSASRPV

-347 VLETGDRTAVSDEP
+347 VLETGERTAVSDEP
-361 SIWAEWAPDGSALAL
+361 SIWAEWAPDGSALAV

-391 RGLRELG
+391 SGLRELG

-436 EAGVPGIYVHPLN
+436 EAGIPGIYVHPLTG
-449 SERVRV
+449 ERVRV
-455 SDGNVAFFSPRTDSA
+455 SDGDVAFFAPRPDGA
-470 TVSPA
+470 TVPPA